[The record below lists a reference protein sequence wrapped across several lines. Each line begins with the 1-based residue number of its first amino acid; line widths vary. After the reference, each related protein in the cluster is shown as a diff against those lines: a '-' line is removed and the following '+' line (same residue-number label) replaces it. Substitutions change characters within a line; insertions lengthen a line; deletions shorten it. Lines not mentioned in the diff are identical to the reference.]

1 MSAMFAVALGAL
13 IGAPAR
19 AAMERFIAIN
29 FSNARFPW
37 ALSFINIAGSL
48 IAGIVLVATSG
59 NLQLFLLVGFAGTF
73 TTFSGWTQVIR
84 TGYQARRA
92 TSPTAAVRWVIA
104 VGVGVM
110 VACVFAAWIG
120 TLVGSRLP

>member
-1 MSAMFAVALGAL
+1 MSAMFAIALGAL

-19 AAMERFIAIN
+19 AAIERFIAIK
-29 FSNARFPW
+29 FSNSRFPW

-84 TGYQARRA
+84 TGYLVRRSH
-92 TSPTAAVRWVIA
+92 SPTSAVTWIIA
-104 VGVGVM
+104 IGAGVM
-110 VACVFAAWIG
+110 VACVVAAWIG
-120 TLVGSRLP
+120 TLVGSGLL